1 MARRRGPVV
10 LLLALLAATP
20 VAAHADKRAEL
31 ERSKV
36 SLSIGSPHSGSQ
48 THPKPLKKGPGL
60 VLLEKS
66 KGRQFA
72 HPSLVLMLQRSAKQ
86 IARTTHGAKLVV
98 ADLSAERGG
107 PLSGHHSH
115 QSGRDADVLFYAR
128 DEKGK
133 LVAPTKFVPYGSDG
147 KATDGSGLVFDDAL
161 NWQLVETM
169 ARDSR
174 ADIDMVFISR
184 PLRARLLAFA
194 AKKKRPQKYV
204 DLVTKLFMQPEDAE
218 PHNDHFHV
226 RIKCPKGQ
234 EEICR

>member
-1 MARRRGPVV
+1 MAE
-10 LLLALLAATP
+10 
-20 VAAHADKRAEL
+20 HE
-31 ERSKV
+31 
-36 SLSIGSPHSGSQ
+36 
-48 THPKPLKKGPGL
+48 
-60 VLLEKS
+60 
-66 KGRQFA
+66 
-72 HPSLVLMLQRSAKQ
+72 LMLTGIDLLGRVDGG
-86 IARTTHGAKLVV
+86 ARVMVGV
-98 ADLSAERGG
+98 G
-107 PLSGHHSH
+107 
-115 QSGRDADVLFYAR
+115 
-128 DEKGK
+128 KG
-133 LVAPTKFVPYGSDG
+133 FVPYGSDG